1 MFDMNPEAAR
11 PWADTPPDTPGQG
24 RAGAPEDVERI
35 KRDHPAMSAEWLSV
49 AEAVAY
55 CAGKGLIR
63 NIKTVRRWAHRSFA
77 HPESAEVMAVRQD
90 TETDF
95 RYVIERSS
103 LDVKI
108 AQELEFE
115 AKQRPST
122 ALSVTAWPADKA
134 GQGRVGPGMDA
145 GSPALS
151 APSLSE
157 RTDADRPADV
167 RAGADAAGQDAEK
180 PTIDRPRST
189 GDDDFLKTQIAEK
202 DRQIGNLHRQLERR
216 DEQIMAMLERDR
228 ETNILIKGLQEALLP
243 ASSTLGEAPARRLAV
258 RSLGLGEKPE
268 GKTADDAVE

>member
-1 MFDMNPEAAR
+1 MFNMNPEAAR
-11 PWADTPPDTPGQG
+11 LWADTPPDAPGQG
-24 RAGAPEDVERI
+24 RAAAPEDVERI
-35 KRDHPAMSAEWLSV
+35 KYDHPAMSGEWLSV

-115 AKQRPST
+115 AKQRPSA
-122 ALSVTAWPADKA
+122 ALAAAPWLADKA
-134 GQGRVGPGMDA
+134 GQGQVGPGMDA

-167 RAGADAAGQDAEK
+167 RAGADAAGQDAAVALK
-180 PTIDRPRST
+180 VRPQSP

-268 GKTADDAVE
+268 GETADDAVE